1 MQWLLLCNL
10 LITEVGNRSHKVSK
24 DLVYIFFVP
33 FLLLRIFWHGD
44 KDISAG
50 DGLAS
55 IRNIKAARKKNASVH
70 KEQLQKRPLNLN
82 FLLCSQTRALKG
94 NFLRR
99 HLRCKIIIGLLLF
112 FFQTS
117 HGKTAM

>member
-1 MQWLLLCNL
+1 M

-55 IRNIKAARKKNASVH
+55 IRNIKAARKKKMHQFIRNSCKNAHLILISFYAV
-70 KEQLQKRPLNLN
+70 
-82 FLLCSQTRALKG
+82 
-94 NFLRR
+94 R
-99 HLRCKIIIGLLLF
+99 HG
-112 FFQTS
+112 
-117 HGKTAM
+117 H